1 LLYSLES
8 FFGDGGF
15 LLFIR
20 QLLGFSFLRRAGL
33 GLDQMPIMP
42 MFPLNTV
49 LMPAMPLSLR
59 IFEERYLKLTGDLI
73 LQENPE
79 FGVVLIDR
87 GPEVGG
93 GEKRLGIGTLASV
106 QDIGTLDQFYG
117 VESIGTQRFR
127 VNAWLPDDPYP
138 IADIDFIPDLVWDD
152 ALTSAKDQLEVK
164 VRNLLAFA
172 SEFGDLQY
180 GADIEFSD
188 DPIQAS
194 WQLAGVLPVGP
205 LDQLDLLQSPSTAE
219 LISSTHELVATLDEA
234 LKAMLNQDVAGEGNF
249 AGN

>member
-1 LLYSLES
+1 
-8 FFGDGGF
+8 
-15 LLFIR
+15 
-20 QLLGFSFLRRAGL
+20 
-33 GLDQMPIMP
+33 MTVMP
-42 MFPLNTV
+42 MFPLSNV

-79 FGVVLIDR
+79 FGVVLIER

-106 QDIGTLDQFYG
+106 TNIGTLDEFYG
-117 VESIGTQRFR
+117 VESVGAQRFR

-138 IADIDFIPDLVWDD
+138 MADIDFIPDLIWDESLMP
-152 ALTSAKDQLEVK
+152 AMVHLETK

-180 GADIEFSD
+180 GPDTELSE
-188 DPIQAS
+188 DPMDAC

-205 LDQLDLLQSPSTAE
+205 LDQMDLLNSQSADE
-219 LISSTHELVATLDEA
+219 LITRTYEVVVTLEEA
-234 LKAMLNQDVAGEGNF
+234 LKNMLGQMGNEPEDV
-249 AGN
+249 

>member
-1 LLYSLES
+1 
-8 FFGDGGF
+8 
-15 LLFIR
+15 
-20 QLLGFSFLRRAGL
+20 
-33 GLDQMPIMP
+33 MPVMP
-42 MFPLNTV
+42 MFPLGTV

-79 FGVVLIDR
+79 FGVVLIER

-138 IADIDFIPDLVWDD
+138 MADIDFIPDLIWDES
-152 ALTSAKDQLEVK
+152 LVSEKLQLEIR

-180 GADIEFSD
+180 GPDTQLSD
-188 DPIQAS
+188 DPMDAC
-194 WQLAGVLPVGP
+194 WQLAGVLPLGP
-205 LDQLDLLQSPSTAE
+205 LDQVDLLNSQSTEE
-219 LISSTHELVATLDEA
+219 LISRTNEIVSVLD
-234 LKAMLNQDVAGEGNF
+234 LSLIHI
-249 AGN
+249 

>member
-1 LLYSLES
+1 
-8 FFGDGGF
+8 
-15 LLFIR
+15 
-20 QLLGFSFLRRAGL
+20 
-33 GLDQMPIMP
+33 MPVMP
-42 MFPLNTV
+42 MFPLGTV

-79 FGVVLIDR
+79 FGVVLIER

-93 GEKRLGIGTLASV
+93 GEKRLGLGTLASV
-106 QDIGTLDQFYG
+106 QNIGTLDQFYG

-138 IADIDFIPDLVWDD
+138 MADIDFIPDLIWDES
-152 ALTSAKDQLEVK
+152 LLSEKLQLEIR

-180 GADIEFSD
+180 GPDTQLSD
-188 DPIQAS
+188 DPMDAC
-194 WQLAGVLPVGP
+194 WQLAGVLPLGP
-205 LDQLDLLQSPSTAE
+205 LDQMDLLNSQSAEE
-219 LISSTHELVATLDEA
+219 LISRTNEIVSVLDEA
-234 LKAMLNQDVAGEGNF
+234 LKGMLGQAGTETDDF
-249 AGN
+249 

>member
-1 LLYSLES
+1 MTE
-8 FFGDGGF
+8 
-15 LLFIR
+15 
-20 QLLGFSFLRRAGL
+20 
-33 GLDQMPIMP
+33 MP
-42 MFPLNTV
+42 MFPLGTV

-79 FGVVLIDR
+79 FGVVLIER

-117 VESIGTQRFR
+117 VESIGTHRFR

-138 IADIDFIPDLVWDD
+138 MADIDFIPDLIWDES
-152 ALTSAKDQLEVK
+152 LMSEKLQLEIR

-180 GADIEFSD
+180 GPDTQLSD
-188 DPIQAS
+188 DSMDAC
-194 WQLAGVLPVGP
+194 WQLAGVLPLGP
-205 LDQLDLLQSPSTAE
+205 LDQMDLLISESTQE
-219 LISSTHELVATLDEA
+219 LISKTNEIVSVLDEA
-234 LKAMLNQDVAGEGNF
+234 LKGMLGQAGTETGEL
-249 AGN
+249 